1 MRPDPNPYR
10 LAFARPYADRL
21 VNPLEE
27 DLLEVVRRV
36 TGSGVEVLLEFSGN
50 EAAIHQGL
58 MALIPGGEARILGIP
73 SDPIRFD
80 LAGELVMRGITAFG
94 IAGRRLWQ
102 TWMQGTALVYSGRVD
117 LSPLITHRLPLSR
130 YREAFGLLASGQA
143 VKVILDPK
151 A

>member
-1 MRPDPNPYR
+1 M
-10 LAFARPYADRL
+10 
-21 VNPLEE
+21 
-27 DLLEVVRRV
+27 
-36 TGSGVEVLLEFSGN
+36 
-50 EAAIHQGL
+50 
-58 MALIPGGEARILGIP
+58 GIP